1 MSLLKTIKQG
11 EKQRKKTPNSIS
23 KEDWFG
29 RVGSGKH
36 TSEKEMDKY
45 EK

>member
-1 MSLLKTIKQG
+1 MSLLKTIKAG

-23 KEDWFG
+23 KEEWFG

-36 TSEKEMDKY
+36 I
-45 EK
+45 